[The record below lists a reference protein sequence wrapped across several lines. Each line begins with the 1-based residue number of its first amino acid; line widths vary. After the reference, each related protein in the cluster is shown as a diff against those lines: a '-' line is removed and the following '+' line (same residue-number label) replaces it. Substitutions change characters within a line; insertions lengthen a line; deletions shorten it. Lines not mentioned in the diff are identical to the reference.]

1 MEDRETF
8 EIVTPEKGIKVVLRS
23 WITGREK
30 QKIDGAMFS
39 GVSTTGDGK
48 RLQPKLSASML
59 ADQENASIE
68 AVVVSVDGN
77 DNKVV
82 DAVLNMRVKDYDY
95 VLTEV
100 SRIVDGDI
108 PEKKEK
114 SSKTN
119 TTKSSKE
126 ERVDSPTPDSE

>member
-1 MEDRETF
+1 
-8 EIVTPEKGIKVVLRS
+8 
-23 WITGREK
+23 
-30 QKIDGAMFS
+30 MFS